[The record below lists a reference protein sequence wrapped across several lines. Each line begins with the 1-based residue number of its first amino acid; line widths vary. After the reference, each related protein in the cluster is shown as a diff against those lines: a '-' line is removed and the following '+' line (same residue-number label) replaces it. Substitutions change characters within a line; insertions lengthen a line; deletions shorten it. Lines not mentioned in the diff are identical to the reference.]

1 MDKDE
6 INIKSPEEITIEEK
20 SFEEDNNTITTP
32 AEPTSQDAVPE
43 TPPVPNTAASEPTQP
58 EPVAPEPAQPESVL
72 VASESLIEDSESKP
86 SHKARNIFIVV
97 LVLTLAALGTF
108 TTFAIINHN
117 NQKTEQ
123 ESPNTP
129 EKDQELDPSL
139 KLSSNSL
146 SDFDLEFLK
155 LENESE
161 NKIYSPLS
169 IKYALAMLKDGA
181 AGDSKTQIENLI
193 GNYTPK
199 AYTNSENR
207 SLANAIAINETY
219 KNEILPSYINT
230 IQTRYN
236 AEAIYDP
243 FMNALTVNQWVSDKT
258 LGRIE
263 NLLEDDFNRDNDKV
277 ALLINA
283 LAIDMEWQN
292 KIQCSDTVSN
302 VECKKDNTVIR
313 ALHENHRPATV
324 NVILNNK
331 YGSGNFD
338 SMTNAKIV
346 EFGAG
351 VNNYDIKTEIG
362 EEKIIETIKSEYNKW
377 LESEDVQEC
386 INENGCE
393 HIERTADD
401 FLKNSKYLEEL
412 YSNYG
417 TIGSTTDF
425 MLNDTEEAKVFA
437 KDLKE
442 YDGDT
447 LQYVAIMPKEKNLET
462 YIQSLT
468 ADKANALIS
477 GLKEIKS
484 ENFKKGVVT
493 KITGSVPIF
502 EFDYDLKLKEDLIN
516 LGVEGVFN
524 ENGGNLLDMTENKT
538 MFVQDAIHKANIDFS
553 NEGIKAA
560 AVTVVSAGLGNTGGL
575 KFEYLWDVPVEEID
589 LTFNKPFLFLIRD
602 KASGEVWFTGTV
614 YKPST
619 NE

>member
-1 MDKDE
+1 MEEENKSPDE
-6 INIKSPEEITIEEK
+6 IVIEEK
-20 SFEEDNNTITTP
+20 TYEKKPELETQ
-32 AEPTSQDAVPE
+32 AEPVGIAEISETVIKAPE
-43 TPPVPNTAASEPTQP
+43 TVVETPVEALGE
-58 EPVAPEPAQPESVL
+58 V
-72 VASESLIEDSESKP
+72 KP
-86 SHKARNIFIVV
+86 SKKARNIFIGMLAVV
-97 LVLTLAALGTF
+97 FLSLGAAVA
-108 TTFAIINHN
+108 AIIIDHN
-117 NQKTEQ
+117 NKSAEETPKNSEQPTEKPVPAS
-123 ESPNTP
+123 E
-129 EKDQELDPSL
+129 L
-139 KLSSNSL
+139 KLTGNSL
-146 SDFDLEFLK
+146 SDFDLKFLQ
-155 LENESE
+155 LENEAK

-181 AGDSKTQIENLI
+181 VGDSKTQIENLI
-193 GNYTPK
+193 GDYKPK
-199 AYTNSENR
+199 AYINSENR
-207 SLANAIAINETY
+207 SLANAIAINETH
-219 KNEILPSYINT
+219 KSKILESYINT
-230 IQTRYN
+230 IRNKYN
-236 AEAIYDP
+236 AETIYDP
-243 FMNALTVNQWVSDKT
+243 FVNALAVNQWVSDKT

-313 ALHENHRPATV
+313 TLHENHKPATV
-324 NVILNNK
+324 NAIWKNE
-331 YGSGNFD
+331 YSSGNFGE
-338 SMTNAKIV
+338 MANAKIV

-377 LESEDVQEC
+377 LESEKVQ
-386 INENGCE
+386 NYVSENGWE

-425 MLNDTEEAKVFA
+425 MLNNTEEAKVFA

-447 LQYVAIMPKEKNLET
+447 LQYVAIMPKKESLES
-462 YIQSLT
+462 YVQDLT
-468 ADKANALIS
+468 ADKTNELIS

-484 ENFKKGVVT
+484 ESFKQGVIT

-502 EFDYDLKLKEDLIN
+502 NFDYDLSLLDDLTS
-516 LGVEGVFN
+516 LGVKSVFDS
-524 ENGGNLLDMTENKT
+524 NGGNLLDMTKDET
-538 MFVQDAIHKANIDFS
+538 MFVQDAVHKANIDFS

-560 AVTVVSAGLGNTGGL
+560 AVTVLTTGLGGTVGL
-575 KFEYLWDVPVEEID
+575 HFEYLWDVPVEEID
-589 LTFNKPFLFLIRD
+589 LTFDNPFLFLIRD
-602 KASGEVWFTGTV
+602 KATGEIWFAGTV
-614 YKPST
+614 YEPT
-619 NE
+619 VNE